1 MADPIVVK
9 VSELTELADLAA
21 GDLIT
26 AVDVS
31 EAISANKTKKL
42 QAGNIKVFS
51 SAQLAD
57 QVVSNVKLANGAVSY
72 QKIDGLTSLQSSD
85 KLVFFDQSSGKL
97 GYLNWSTLEINDTN
111 VVDKAVVSFI
121 IAEELEPL
129 EVGQK
134 KLLWPVPSI
143 FSGYTVNSAIANIL
157 GTSTSGIPTFDIR
170 RGRRSSP
177 TSGLSFQSMFITKI
191 TIDVGEYSSTN
202 AAVPAVFNSFATLAT
217 DDVLSFDVSIA
228 GVSTK
233 GLIISLELWK

>member
-1 MADPIVVK
+1 MTDPIVVK

-42 QAGNIKVFS
+42 QAGNIKIFS
-51 SAQLAD
+51 SAQLSD

-72 QKIDGLTSLQSSD
+72 QKIDGLTSLQASD
-85 KLVFFDQSSGKL
+85 KLIFFDQSTGKF
-97 GYLNWSTLEINDTN
+97 GYLNWSALTISGTN

-134 KLLWPVPSI
+134 KLLWPVPPTLHLYKVTS
-143 FSGYTVNSAIANIL
+143 VVANVQAA
-157 GTSTSGIPTFDIR
+157 STSGKPTFDIR

-177 TSGLSFQSMFITKI
+177 TSGLSFLSMLTTKI
-191 TIDVGEYSSTN
+191 TVDVGEYSSTN
-202 AAVPAVFNSFATLAT
+202 AAVPAVFNTYATLNA
-217 DDVLSFDVSIA
+217 DDVLSFDISTA
-228 GVSTK
+228 GITTK
-233 GLIISLELWK
+233 GLTISMELQR